1 MTKNYTLED
10 VELLR
15 AKANISYEEAVALL
29 DKYNGNVAD
38 ALVELERKGRIAG
51 SNYKKNNP
59 NEGGVKKFFRSL
71 LRTRVL
77 IRRKDQTIVNLSVL
91 YLAIGLIVAFHL
103 VIASAIAALLLG
115 CRISIIKNSRMYD
128 DESFDN
134 WVDNFKSSVSNV
146 VTQEEEDVYTAP
158 NNSSNNESHAKP
170 QPEPKPNNRTYTA
183 STNNYETKL
192 DETDEDG
199 YNKFTIE

>member
-15 AKANISYEEAVALL
+15 TKANINYEEAVALL
-29 DKYNGNVAD
+29 DKYNGSVAD

-51 SNYKKNNP
+51 SNYKKANP
-59 NEGGVKKFFRSL
+59 NDGSFKKFFRSL

-77 IRRKDQTIVNLSVL
+77 IRRKDQTIINLSVL
-91 YLAIGLIVAFHL
+91 YLAIALIVAFHL
-103 VIASAIAALLLG
+103 AIASAIAALLLG
-115 CRISIIKNSRMYD
+115 SKISIVKNSRMYD
-128 DESFDN
+128 DENFEN

-146 VTQEEEDVYTAP
+146 VTQEEEEVYNRP
-158 NNSSNNESHAKP
+158 SNPKP
-170 QPEPKPNNRTYTA
+170 QPEPKPSNRTYTA
-183 STNNYETKL
+183 NTNNYETKL